1 MHTRQQNKYQVS
13 HKHSCISWWW
23 AHSSL
28 KHVEIDKYKYTKEKK
43 NMCTKLV
50 YLQDN
55 ETSHI
60 HIKCITAMSVP
71 VLWRT

>member
-1 MHTRQQNKYQVS
+1 
-13 HKHSCISWWW
+13 
-23 AHSSL
+23 
-28 KHVEIDKYKYTKEKK
+28 
-43 NMCTKLV
+43 LV

-60 HIKCITAMSVP
+60 HIKCVTAVSVP